1 MPSDILHFINEH
13 SYLLAAGFV
22 LIAFAIFLS
31 VRHAHHS
38 KTIWLGATVV
48 FAIIW
53 LLTRTG
59 TGTPF
64 TSIDQYES
72 AISSGQL
79 TLVEF
84 YSDY

>member
-1 MPSDILHFINEH
+1 MISDILHFANEH
-13 SYLLAAGFV
+13 SYLLAAGFI
-22 LIAFAIFLS
+22 LIALAIFLS
-31 VRHAHHS
+31 RRHAHHS
-38 KTIWLGATVV
+38 KTIWSVAIVI

-59 TGTPF
+59 AGTQY

-72 AISSGQL
+72 ALVSGKP